1 MKKSNVAFLGLFTAF
16 AMILSFVESQIPMVI
31 PGIKMGLPNIA
42 IIVIL
47 YKFGVK
53 EAFIV
58 SLLRVLLTGLLF
70 TNEITMLYGLAGAT
84 LSFVV
89 MLLMKKSFNIVT
101 VSIAGGV
108 CHNIGQIVVA
118 CIMTSTLQIAYG
130 LPVLLISGIVA
141 GSVIG
146 LVAALTYKKIEKI
159 DF

>member
-47 YKFGVK
+47 YKFGYK

-84 LSFVV
+84 LSFIV

-101 VSIAGGV
+101 VSIVGGV
-108 CHNIGQIVVA
+108 CHNIGQILVA

>member
-84 LSFVV
+84 LSFIV

-101 VSIAGGV
+101 VSIVGGV
-108 CHNIGQIVVA
+108 CHNIGQILVA

-130 LPVLLISGIVA
+130 LPILLISGIVA